1 MECARDHDAME
12 AGELVAGKIVVGN
25 PAFHMKILAVVAGM
39 EGAHGDHEPESICRP
54 ALKS

>member
-1 MECARDHDAME
+1 ME